1 MKSHIYKT
9 FFTLILSI
17 SCLLFANTLNTFSLL
32 AHEEEINMTN
42 QNYASNSYKV
52 TINSSNE
59 ELIDSILNDDE
70 NE

>member
-1 MKSHIYKT
+1 
-9 FFTLILSI
+9 
-17 SCLLFANTLNTFSLL
+17 
-32 AHEEEINMTN
+32 MTN